1 MAIPVQSKDERA
13 ICDELKAKL
22 EEIGLSVYEDRTA
35 EKVGGN
41 TGNVLAV
48 LKGTVDAPVVLFSSH
63 MDRVKNPG
71 KIGICQGTSK
81 NSMRSLSAC
90 C

>member
-1 MAIPVQSKDERA
+1 MQSKDERA